1 MSRFETRALGAGHV
15 RLWAGGTG
23 PTLLYLH
30 GFDRHPGDAPFLNRL
45 AHTHHVLAPEH
56 PGYGETTP
64 AHPLHDITDQ
74 TLHYRRAVEAWATG
88 PVDVIGHS
96 LGGMF
101 AAEFAALCPHL
112 TRRLILVDTYGLWN
126 DATPLPDPFTLPP
139 AALKS
144 AQYAN
149 PANAPTTPPTPG
161 DLAAATRYL
170 WPIPDR
176 GLSRRLPFIQA
187 PTLILHGT
195 QDGLIPPAYAQT
207 LATQIPNARVQLI
220 PNAGHYPMTEAE
232 DLFIGAISAFLA
244 N

>member
-1 MSRFETRALGAGHV
+1 MTPFETRPLGAGHV
-15 RLWAGGTG
+15 RLWIGGTG

-30 GFDRHPGDAPFLNRL
+30 GFDRHPGDAPFLTRL
-45 AHTHHVLAPEH
+45 AQTHTVLAPEH

-74 TLHYRRAVEAWATG
+74 TLHYRRAIEAWATG
-88 PVDVIGHS
+88 PVDIIGHS

-112 TRRLILVDTYGLWN
+112 TRRLVLVDTYGLWN
-126 DATPLPDPFTLPP
+126 DTTPLPDPFTLPP

-149 PANAPTTPPTPG
+149 PANAPATPSTPG

-176 GLSRRLPFIQA
+176 GLSRRLGFIRA
-187 PTLILHGT
+187 PTLVLHGT
-195 QDGLIPPAYAQT
+195 QDGLVPPSYGQALAAAIPG
-207 LATQIPNARVQLI
+207 ARFVPI
-220 PNAGHYPMTEAE
+220 ASAGHYPMIEAE
-232 DLFIGAISAFLA
+232 TTFLHEVSSFLA
-244 N
+244 